1 MTAVLNLPAS
11 GLAWWSAVARLLGAS
26 LPLARVREAAAAA
39 LHRAMLGVTL
49 LAPTLAHAFGFDDV
63 VARARTL
70 VAQPFDGRP
79 SPLPDEL
86 LKLSYDQLRDI
97 RFRTDRALWRDA
109 KLPFEVA
116 FFHPGLYFD
125 RPIRVH
131 EVDGGKVREIVFDP
145 ANFNY
150 GKNDLDMAKLRKVGF
165 AGFRVH
171 FPLNTPQYKDEVL
184 VFQGAS
190 YFRALGRNQR
200 YGLSARGLAVDTV
213 QPAGEEFPRFEEFWL
228 VKPAAGAQG
237 IELYALLNSRR
248 VTGAYR
254 FLVTPG
260 ADTVVEVQSRLFLR
274 PGADQSGMRLGIAPL
289 TSMFSFGENQ
299 RPKTDD
305 YRPEV
310 HDSDG
315 LAIAMASGEWIWRPL
330 ANPSRIVASS
340 FSQPTPRGFGLQQR
354 DRDFHHYEDLEAH
367 YEKRP
372 SAWIE
377 PVGSWGNGR
386 VELTL
391 IPTPDETHDN
401 IVSFWVPDSLPP
413 AGTPLDFSYR
423 VRWQME
429 NETRAPNA
437 WVVQTRRGHGYVDP
451 KQRDDKE
458 LHFAVDFEG
467 PALRALA
474 PEAELKAEVSV
485 GPNGQLLEAIAFRHA
500 VTGGW
505 RMSLRIRRSDPNQPV
520 ELRGFLRDGANA
532 LSETWSY
539 LLPPE

>member
-1 MTAVLNLPAS
+1 MVPRQAS
-11 GLAWWSAVARLLGAS
+11 DGLFARASAL
-26 LPLARVREAAAAA
+26 VRAAAQ
-39 LHRAMLGVTL
+39 RAVRRFMLGVTL
-49 LAPTLAHAFGFDDV
+49 LAPAISHAFGFDDV
-63 VARARTL
+63 AERARTL
-70 VAQPFDGRP
+70 AAQPFDGRP
-79 SPLPDEL
+79 SPLPQEL

-109 KLPFEVA
+109 KLPFEVN
-116 FFHPGLYFD
+116 FFHPGRYFD
-125 RPIRVH
+125 RPVRLNEIVG
-131 EVDGGKVREIVFDP
+131 DKAREIPFNPADFD
-145 ANFNY
+145 Y
-150 GKNDLDMAKLRKVGF
+150 GKNRLDTSKLGKVGF

-171 FPLNTPQYKDEVL
+171 YPINSAQYKDEVL

-213 QPAGEEFPRFEEFWL
+213 QPGGEEFPRFDEFWL
-228 VKPAAGAQG
+228 VRPAPDAQVF
-237 IELYALLNSRR
+237 EMYALLDSRR

-254 FLVTPG
+254 FRVTPG

-274 PGADQSGMRLGIAPL
+274 EGARESGMRLGIAPL

-299 RPKTDD
+299 RSRTED

-315 LAIAMASGEWIWRPL
+315 LQIAMASGEWIWRPL
-330 ANPSRIVASS
+330 ANPSRVISSS
-340 FSQPTPRGFGLQQR
+340 FSQPTPRGFGLMQR
-354 DRDFHHYEDLEAH
+354 DREFRSYEDLEAH

-377 PVGSWGNGR
+377 PIGSWGEGR
-386 VELTL
+386 VELSL

-401 IVSFWVPDSLPP
+401 IVAYWVPDSLPA

-429 NETRAPNA
+429 NDTRPPSAS
-437 WVVQTRRGHGYVDP
+437 VTQTRRGHGYVDD
-451 KQRDDKE
+451 KKHDEKE
-458 LHFAVDFEG
+458 LHFAVDFDG

-474 PEAELKAEVSV
+474 AQADVKAEVSV
-485 GPNGQLLEAIAFRHA
+485 GPNAQLLEANAYRHP
-500 VTGGW
+500 VYGGW
-505 RMSLRIRRSDPNQPV
+505 RMSLRIRRSDPNLPV
-520 ELRGFLRDGANA
+520 ELRGFLRDGTSA

>member
-1 MTAVLNLPAS
+1 MTAVLPLPPA
-11 GLAWWSAVARLLGAS
+11 GPTWPALALFAALNRLLARARDAAGAS
-26 LPLARVREAAAAA
+26 

-70 VAQPFDGRP
+70 VTQPFDGRP
-79 SPLPDEL
+79 STVPDEL
-86 LKLSYDQLRDI
+86 LNLSYDQLRDI
-97 RFRTDRALWRDA
+97 RFRTDKALWRDA
-109 KLPFEVA
+109 KLPFEVN
-116 FFHPGLYFD
+116 FFHPGKYFD

-131 EVDGGKVREIVFDP
+131 EVDGDRVREIVFDP
-145 ANFNY
+145 ANFDY
-150 GKNDLDMAKLRKVGF
+150 GKNQLDLAKLRKVGF

-171 FPLNTPQYKDEVL
+171 FPLNNAQYKDEVL

-190 YFRALGRNQR
+190 YFRALGKNQR

-213 QPAGEEFPRFEEFWL
+213 QPSGEEFPRFEEFWL
-228 VKPAAGAQG
+228 VKPAADAQA
-237 IELYALLNSRR
+237 IELYAVLNSRR

-254 FLVTPG
+254 FRVTPG
-260 ADTVVEVQSRLFLR
+260 VDTVVEVQSRLFLR

-289 TSMFSFGENQ
+289 TSMFAFGENQ
-299 RPKTDD
+299 RPKIED

-315 LAIAMASGEWIWRPL
+315 LALAMASGEWVWRPL
-330 ANPSRIVASS
+330 ANPSRILSSS
-340 FSQPTPRGFGLQQR
+340 FAQPTPRGFGLQQR
-354 DRDFHHYEDLEAH
+354 DRDFSHYEDLEAH

-386 VELTL
+386 VELAM

-401 IVSFWVPDSLPP
+401 IVAFWVPDSLPP
-413 AGTPLDFSYR
+413 AGQPLDFSYR
-423 VRWQME
+423 VRWQMD
-429 NETRAPNA
+429 NETRPPGA
-437 WVVQTRRGHGYVDP
+437 WVVQTRRGHGFVFPGTRDP
-451 KQRDDKE
+451 KE

-474 PEAELKAEVSV
+474 PQAELSAEVSV
-485 GPNGQLLEAIAFRHA
+485 GPNAQLLEAIAYRHA
-500 VTGGW
+500 VSGGW
-505 RMSLRIRRSDPNQPV
+505 RMSVRIRRGDPNQPV
-520 ELRGFLRDGANA
+520 ELRGFLRDGTNA